1 MMECALK
8 HVEIQMGNLLLLMGD
23 DPLSPEVE
31 MTSCMHCLCAGEL
44 NFNLCGFLGAECSSQ
59 TDQPRNVSISNIT

>member
-23 DPLSPEVE
+23 DPLSPEVG
-31 MTSCMHCLCAGEL
+31 MTSCMHCLCAAEL
-44 NFNLCGFLGAECSSQ
+44 IFNLCGFFRSRMLLADGPTQ
-59 TDQPRNVSISNIT
+59 KYRHR